1 MCQAL
6 NYAPEIHKVNK
17 ANEIST
23 LMKLIYFRINMQQT
37 NTQEYFRW
45 SENCNSKSIAE
56 QFWGEGTSD
65 HWFLFQFAETFLIQF
80 ILKTVILHS
89 VTNSLQWN
97 IKILQ
102 IVPRL
107 LFQGFSN

>member
-1 MCQAL
+1 
-6 NYAPEIHKVNK
+6 
-17 ANEIST
+17 
-23 LMKLIYFRINMQQT
+23 MKQT

-45 SENCNSKSIAE
+45 SESCNSKSIAE
-56 QFWGEGTSD
+56 QFGGEGTSD
-65 HWFLFQFAETFLIQF
+65 HWFLGQFAETFLIQL

-102 IVPRL
+102 IGSQTSLPRL
-107 LFQGFSN
+107 V